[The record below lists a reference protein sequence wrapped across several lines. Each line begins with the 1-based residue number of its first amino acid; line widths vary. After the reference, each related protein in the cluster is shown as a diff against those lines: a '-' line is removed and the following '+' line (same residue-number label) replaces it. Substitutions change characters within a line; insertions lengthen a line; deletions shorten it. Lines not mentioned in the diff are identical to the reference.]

1 MFTDAD
7 PALDAAIP
15 IVFPETYSAHCI
27 FHIAQN
33 LPKNLKAKLGE
44 KWKDFIKQFYQCRN
58 SLCEPLFKQRWNKL
72 LNDYPMA
79 KDYLLRTL
87 DQKFKSWARAYL
99 YKIFTAGIE
108 STARVEGYNWIIKQ
122 QLKAK
127 STLCELADRIDS
139 RLKEEER
146 WNQFHEYKQSTT
158 TNTTS
163 TSGQDLFPIVTKT
176 LNKYLTDPISNTIK
190 TEISQCLFVN
200 AIMIEPNNKELNC
213 EQENP
218 DKASDG
224 FIEDQ
229 HDARF
234 ITLQTMIEESISK
247 GIICRHYFRIMMNSK
262 IAAFHISMIPQR
274 WYKDIYQSGLDLQ
287 EKIIGVYNNKFTDEE
302 DDEITTLLQ
311 DYIRRKSNREV
322 DESST
327 ASTIAAITESSSPSI
342 STIDERSAINERS
355 IIDNI
360 ASITEISNTSH
371 ENQINEG
378 DTDAGL
384 NFQNVKNPNKVINK
398 GRPPKRRYMSSVEK
412 SWEIPKTRGS
422 YKCRVCN
429 RIGHNAAAGPQL
441 PLSSIYRVAT
451 SSCAAWTNGRIN
463 ERTYK

>member
-1 MFTDAD
+1 MNVYPVNIMNVYPVDITNVYPVDIMNVYPVETNPINVNEVVNDLQNMEDVEYISADKENNNEELISTYTCLLLYIQFT
-7 PALDAAIP
+7 
-15 IVFPETYSAHCI
+15 Y
-27 FHIAQN
+27 
-33 LPKNLKAKLGE
+33 KLTA
-44 KWKDFIKQFYQCRN
+44 
-58 SLCEPLFKQRWNKL
+58 S
-72 LNDYPMA
+72 
-79 KDYLLRTL
+79 
-87 DQKFKSWARAYL
+87 
-99 YKIFTAGIE
+99 IFTAVASEDVPEDIKFDMWEEVDSYFDEYGVRNGF
-108 STARVEGYNWIIKQ
+108 AIIKYRMERNIKNQVHKRTLICEFGGKYKSKKKDEAKLKGTQ
-122 QLKAK
+122 QNTKTKKLAK
-127 STLCELADRIDS
+127 STLCKLADRIDS
-139 RLKEEER
+139 RLKEEEW

-200 AIMIEPNNKELNC
+200 AIMIEPNNEELSC

-234 ITLQTMIEESISK
+234 ITLQTMIEEV
-247 GIICRHYFRIMMNSK
+247 GQER
-262 IAAFHISMIPQR
+262 
-274 WYKDIYQSGLDLQ
+274 DIYQSGLDLQ
-287 EKIIGVYNNKFTDEE
+287 EKIIGVYNNEFTDEVEQE
-302 DDEITTLLQ
+302 DDEIATLLQ

-412 SWEIPKTRGS
+412 SREIPKTRGS

-429 RIGHNAAAGPQL
+429 GIGHNAAFHKNTG
-441 PLSSIYRVAT
+441 
-451 SSCAAWTNGRIN
+451 N
-463 ERTYK
+463 K